1 MNVKDPIR
9 KLPGIGPK
17 REAAL
22 NERGIRTVGDLL
34 GRWPTDYID
43 RSPRGGFDAP
53 SEGKVTVRAVVTAVG
68 KPRRLQGGRSLFS
81 LSVTDDDGRRGQI
94 YFFNSPWLTKAFKAG
109 NAYYFYGE
117 VREKNGRRSMGQPAF
132 VKVDKADGFFDLTPV
147 YRAVGSVSGES
158 LGGTIKKTLT
168 AGIDIPETLPAWFR
182 DKYHLMDAAAAM
194 TALHLPKTTDD
205 VEAGRR
211 RVKYE
216 EALKINLG
224 IAAGRTHGRHTHVRI
239 GHFEEMK
246 RFEDSLPFAL
256 TDGQIK
262 VMGEI
267 MADLKGEG
275 AMNRL
280 VQGDVGSGKTVIA
293 AACAFLTAIS
303 GYQSAYMAPTE
314 ILAEQHAETMRRF
327 LSPFDIR
334 VALLTGKTRGAE
346 RDDMLAAIASGEARV
361 IVGTHALFQKNI
373 DYYHLGM
380 VITDEQHRFGVGQR
394 GMLALK
400 GESPHT
406 LVMSAT
412 PIPRTLALTLYG
424 DLDLSVIDTMPEG
437 RKPVK
442 TYFYT
447 EKAMPKILAFMAK
460 EMAAGYRGLI
470 VCPFVEASEEM
481 EKVRDATSVSREVD
495 AFYQGLYTVGCL
507 HGRMKSEEKNK
518 IIADFHKGEI
528 DLLVA
533 TSVIEVGIDVP
544 ELSVMAVMSA
554 DRFGLSQ
561 LHQLR
566 GRVGRGDRQAYC
578 FLVSDQL
585 TDPVIERMKVLVGE
599 HDGRA
604 IAEADYRLRGPGDY
618 FGFRQ
623 HGFPEFDALD
633 PYADADILAETKA
646 DAEVIFDSPKK
657 EDMLC
662 RAYLTEAFFDGV
674 SRISIS
680 MN

>member
-1 MNVKDPIR
+1 MKVKDPIR
-9 KLPGIGPK
+9 QMPGIGPK
-17 REAAL
+17 REETLRA
-22 NERGIRTVGDLL
+22 NGIETVGDMLA
-34 GRWPTDYID
+34 RFPVSYID
-43 RSPRGGFDAP
+43 RSPQGGFAEP
-53 SEGKVTVRAVVTAVG
+53 SEGKVTVRAVVDKVG
-68 KPRRLQGGRSLFS
+68 TPRRVRGGTSLFS
-81 LSVTDDDGRRGQI
+81 LSATDDEGSRGQI
-94 YFFNSPWLTKAFKAG
+94 YFFNSPWLTKAFKPG
-109 NAYYFYGE
+109 RAYYFFGE
-117 VREKNGRRSMGQPAF
+117 VREKNGRRSMSQPAF
-132 VKVDKADGFFDLTPV
+132 SDVEKAEDFFDLTPV
-147 YRAVGSVSGES
+147 YRPV
-158 LGGTIKKTLT
+158 GTISGVSLAGMIKKALER
-168 AGIDIPETLPAWFR
+168 GVDIPETMPMWFR
-182 DKYHLMDAAAAM
+182 KQHNLCDAE
-194 TALHLPKTTDD
+194 TALLALHAPKNGED
-205 VEAGRR
+205 VAMGKRR
-211 RVKYE
+211 MKYE
-216 EALKINLG
+216 ESLKINLG
-224 IAAGRTHGRHTHVRI
+224 LLSSRAEGRHTHIRI
-239 GHFEEMK
+239 GHFSELK
-246 RFEDSLPFAL
+246 RFEESLPFSL

-262 VMGEI
+262 VIGEI
-267 MADLKGEG
+267 ISDLKSEG

-303 GYQSAYMAPTE
+303 GYQTAYMAPTE
-314 ILAEQHAETMRRF
+314 ILAEQHAATLTAM

-334 VALLTGKTRGAE
+334 VALVTGKMRAAE
-346 RDDMLAAIASGEARV
+346 RDAALSAIVSGEARV

-373 DYYHLGM
+373 SYYHLGM

-400 GESPHT
+400 GDAPHT

-412 PIPRTLALTLYG
+412 PIPRTLALVLYG
-424 DLDLSVIDTMPEG
+424 DLDLSVIDTMPAG

-447 EKAMPKILAFMAK
+447 EKAMPKILSFMAR

-481 EKVRDATSVSREVD
+481 EDVRDAVSVSQEVD
-495 AFYQGLYTVGCL
+495 AYYKGLYTVGCL
-507 HGRMKSEEKNK
+507 HGRMKSDEKNR
-518 IIADFHKGEI
+518 IIAAFHDGEI

-554 DRFGLSQ
+554 ERFGLSQ

-578 FLVSDQL
+578 FLVSNQL
-585 TDPVIERMKVLVGE
+585 TDRVIDRMKVLVNE

-623 HGFPEFDALD
+623 HGFPEFYALD
-633 PYADADILAETKA
+633 PYTDRDILEETGK
-646 DAEVIFDSPKK
+646 DAQVIMASPKK

-662 RAYLTEAFFDGV
+662 RAYLTESFFDGV
-674 SRISIS
+674 SRVS